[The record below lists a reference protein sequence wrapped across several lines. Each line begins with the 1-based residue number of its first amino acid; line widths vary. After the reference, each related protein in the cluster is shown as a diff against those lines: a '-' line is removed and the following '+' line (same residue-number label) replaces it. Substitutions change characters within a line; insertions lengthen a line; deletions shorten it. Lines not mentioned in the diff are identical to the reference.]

1 MLRPNLLGRV
11 GFTKSHQL
19 GGTGEKRLLATV
31 SKRNFTKQY
40 KPKKLTYLDK
50 KLVTDF
56 VGYLRIFDRKT
67 VWLLLPKEYGL
78 QFETRLKDSSF
89 FSIIQEISVWP

>member
-31 SKRNFTKQY
+31 FKKKFHKTVQTKG
-40 KPKKLTYLDK
+40 TNIFLDE

-56 VGYLRIFDRKT
+56 VGYLRILTAFDN
-67 VWLLLPKEYGL
+67 VA
-78 QFETRLKDSSF
+78 
-89 FSIIQEISVWP
+89 SVAKRIWFAV

>member
-1 MLRPNLLGRV
+1 
-11 GFTKSHQL
+11 L

-31 SKRNFTKQY
+31 FKKKFHKTVQTKG
-40 KPKKLTYLDK
+40 TNIFLDE

-89 FSIIQEISVWP
+89 FSIIQEISFWL

>member
-1 MLRPNLLGRV
+1 V
-11 GFTKSHQL
+11 GQGKKDYSPLF
-19 GGTGEKRLLATV
+19 

-40 KPKKLTYLDK
+40 KPKELTYLDK

-67 VWLLLPKEYGL
+67 VWLPLPKKYGL
-78 QFETRLKDSSF
+78 WFETRLKDSSF

>member
-1 MLRPNLLGRV
+1 MGQGKKDYSPLFSKKKFHKTV
-11 GFTKSHQL
+11 QTK
-19 GGTGEKRLLATV
+19 GT
-31 SKRNFTKQY
+31 NIF
-40 KPKKLTYLDK
+40 LDE

-89 FSIIQEISVWP
+89 FSIIQEISFWL